1 MKPMKSKNINSMFS
15 NSVGGGGN
23 QNVEEWEI
31 RPGGML
37 VQKRDM
43 NQGTVSIPT
52 IKVRVKYGSLCHEIQ
67 ISSEASFGD
76 LKKMLAELTGLHP
89 LDQKLIYKNKERV
102 SKAYLDAARVKNGSK
117 IELVEDI
124 VSRERRCVE
133 MLKNSKV
140 EKASK
145 SLAEI
150 SLEVD
155 KIAGQV
161 TALEAKVSR
170 GGKVTKMDVESL
182 TEMLMTKL
190 VKLDE
195 IVSVEGDLKLQRK
208 AQVRRVQKHIETL
221 DKMKM
226 HYSKPGGSGGN
237 IPWQQQEANSSNQ
250 MSVPMQKHHVQMRH
264 MESRGQMQ
272 GLQQQQPLRH
282 SESFVVT
289 TQWETFE

>member
-67 ISSEASFGD
+67 ISSQASFGD

-102 SKAYLDAARVKNGSK
+102 SKAYLDAARVKDGSK

-195 IVSVEGDLKLQRK
+195 IVSVEGDFKLQRK

-221 DKMKM
+221 DKMKL
-226 HYSKPGGSGGN
+226 HNSKPGSSGGN
-237 IPWQQQEANSSNQ
+237 IPWQQQAANSSKQ
-250 MSVPMQKHHVQMRH
+250 MCVPMQKHHVQMRQ
-264 MESRGQMQ
+264 MESKGQMQ

>member
-1 MKPMKSKNINSMFS
+1 MFS

-76 LKKMLAELTGLHP
+76 LKKKLAELTGLHP

-140 EKASK
+140 EKTSK

-155 KIAGQV
+155 KIVGQV

-250 MSVPMQKHHVQMRH
+250 MSVPMQKHHVQMRQ

>member
-1 MKPMKSKNINSMFS
+1 MKPMKTKNIDSMFS

-67 ISSEASFGD
+67 ISSQASFGN

-102 SKAYLDAARVKNGSK
+102 SKAYLDAARVKDGSK

-195 IVSVEGDLKLQRK
+195 IVNVEGDFKLQRK
-208 AQVRRVQKHIETL
+208 AQVSRVQKHIETL
-221 DKMKM
+221 DKMKL
-226 HYSKPGGSGGN
+226 HYSKPGSSGGN
-237 IPWQQQEANSSNQ
+237 IPWQQQQANSSKQ
-250 MSVPMQKHHVQMRH
+250 MSVPMQKHHVQMRQ
-264 MESRGQMQ
+264 MESKGQMQ

>member
-1 MKPMKSKNINSMFS
+1 MKSKNIDSMFS

-43 NQGTVSIPT
+43 NQGTVSIST

-67 ISSEASFGD
+67 ISSQASFGD

-102 SKAYLDAARVKNGSK
+102 SKAYLDAARVKDGSK

-133 MLKNSKV
+133 MLKNSNV

-195 IVSVEGDLKLQRK
+195 IVCVEGDLKLQRK

-221 DKMKM
+221 DEMKL

-237 IPWQQQEANSSNQ
+237 IPWQQQESNSSKQ
-250 MSVPMQKHHVQMRH
+250 MFVPMQKHHVQMRQ
-264 MESRGQMQ
+264 MESKGQMQ
-272 GLQQQQPLRH
+272 GLQQQQPLQH

>member
-76 LKKMLAELTGLHP
+76 LKKKLAELTGLHP

-140 EKASK
+140 EKTSK

-155 KIAGQV
+155 KIVGQV

-250 MSVPMQKHHVQMRH
+250 MSVPMQKHHVQMRQ